1 MNVSSNIRQL
11 RKQYGLLQ
19 KQVAEAI
26 GVHPSNYNKI
36 EKGERQLTI
45 EMLVKLSK
53 LFKCSVEEILY
64 LENDT
69 LTRDVTVEDKEL
81 TQQIRLIQQLDE
93 KDKEAVYR
101 VINTM
106 LTKQRLKLFLDKTD
120 DF

>member
-1 MNVSSNIRQL
+1 MDVHSNIRQL

-45 EMLVKLSK
+45 EMLVNLSK
-53 LFKCSVEEILY
+53 LFNCSVEEILY
-64 LENDT
+64 LKDDT
-69 LTRDVTVEDKEL
+69 IPTEVTIEDKKLAE
-81 TQQIRLIQQLDE
+81 QIRLVQQLDD
-93 KDKEAVYR
+93 KDKAALYR

-106 LTKQRLKLFLDKTD
+106 LTKQRLKLFLKSED

>member
-1 MNVSSNIRQL
+1 MNISSNIKEL
-11 RKQYGLLQ
+11 RKRRGLLQ

-53 LFKCSVEEILY
+53 LFSCSVEEILF
-64 LENDT
+64 LEEKT
-69 LTRDVTVEDKEL
+69 LTPEVMIEEKEL
-81 TQQIRLIQQLDE
+81 IEQLSLIKQLEE
-93 KDKEAVYR
+93 KDREAIYR

-106 LTKQRLKLFLDKTD
+106 LTKQKLISFLDKNINS
-120 DF
+120 